1 MARVGAAGIDRDRA
15 ALMALTPSRVP
26 IRLRVTLVFAV
37 VLALVLAGAGL
48 FVDLRL
54 RAELNQ
60 TIDHALRARAGDVIA
75 LVSQADSGLRQSPGT
90 LVRRGQEFAQILDGR
105 GAIFDATPETG
116 RRPLLSP
123 SELSAALKRSAFFER
138 QALAG
143 VDGRARLL
151 AVPVRAQ
158 GQRLVVIVG
167 SSLHD
172 SDTAVARLQSL
183 LLLGGAGALLLA
195 GLAGYGAVAGALR
208 PIESMRRR
216 AEHISAASSEQR
228 LPVSPARDE
237 VARLGNTLNAMLG
250 RLEEAFARERAFV
263 ADASHEL
270 RTPLSIIKAEL
281 EVALRTPKD
290 HAALEHAIRSSAEET
305 DRLTRLTEDLLVIA
319 RSDQG
324 LLPVRR
330 SRENAVVLLIRTRE
344 RFARRANESRRE
356 VLIACSDSLELEV
369 DPSQI
374 EQALGNLLDNALR
387 HGTGTITLSAALTPT
402 GAELHVSDLGPGFP
416 AAFLSEAFERFTRAE
431 VSRTTIGSGLGLAI
445 VAAIAVAHG
454 GRAQADNGPDG
465 GADVWIAL
473 PLRG

>member
-1 MARVGAAGIDRDRA
+1 
-15 ALMALTPSRVP
+15 MALTPSRVP

-344 RFARRANESRRE
+344 RFACRANESRRE

-387 HGTGTITLSAALTPT
+387 HGTGTITLSAAPTPT

>member
-356 VLIACSDSLELEV
+356 VLIACSDSLDLEV

-387 HGTGTITLSAALTPT
+387 HGTGTITLSAALAPT

-454 GRAQADNGPDG
+454 GRAHADNGPDG